1 MKVSAGYIAPIVF
14 AVIFAAGGY
23 YAYSQSLVQFDLGSW
38 KETNVILPPVGEDQ
52 EGQVVEEGEA
62 ETSENNVKFGI
73 GDEYI
78 TYPLLYPSPR
88 WNHMPLTYYL
98 KTDSGWG
105 LTGFDNEDANYVR
118 QAVKIW
124 EEKTGGTISFEEVSD
139 QTKADITFSW
149 FASLSDI
156 PEGRVVGEGGP
167 SRAIP
172 TGGAHTLIEKGE
184 VFLLPTENDCVGVNR
199 PVHEIGHV
207 LGLGHAPPG
216 HGDIMFSKEI
226 SCKQNITE
234 VTVGAVK
241 QLYKTPAQP
250 DLILSNVSAVK
261 SGGYLN
267 LNFTVRNIGIVESI
281 QSSMSFL
288 GDGKKVE
295 SISIPRFSV
304 VSAVS
309 PGTGITVRITNAKV
323 DSAMKSLVITADS
336 EGSVSESREDN
347 NVARVSFA

>member
-1 MKVSAGYIAPIVF
+1 MNVKSFVPLIF
-14 AVIFAAGGY
+14 AVAVAGGVY
-23 YAYSQSLVQFDLGSW
+23 YAYDQGVISFDLGSW
-38 KETNVILPPVGEDQ
+38 KQVNVSLPAIGESQ

-62 ETSENNVKFGI
+62 EVSENNVKFGI

-88 WNHMPLTYYL
+88 WNHMPLTYYV
-98 KTDSGWG
+98 KTDTGWG

-118 QAVKIW
+118 QAVEVW
-124 EEKTGGTISFEEVSD
+124 EEKTGGIVSFAEVSD
-139 QTKADITFSW
+139 IGKADVTFSW
-149 FASLSDI
+149 FASLTDI

-172 TGGAHTLIEKGE
+172 TGGPHTLIEKGE
-184 VFLLPTENDCVGVNR
+184 VFLLPTENDCVGINR

-234 VTVGAVK
+234 VTAGAIA
-241 QLYKTPAQP
+241 QLYKNPAQP

-261 SGGYLN
+261 SGGYLS
-267 LNFTVRNIGIVESI
+267 LNFTVKNIGIVEST
-281 QSSMSFL
+281 QSYMSFM
-288 GDGKKVE
+288 GDGEKVE
-295 SISIPRFSV
+295 SLSIPKFSV
-304 VSAVS
+304 ISSVS
-309 PGTGITVRITNAKV
+309 PGTGLTVRITNAKV
-323 DSAMKSLVITADS
+323 DSKMADLVLTIDS
-336 EGSVSESREDN
+336 GAAVAESREDN
-347 NVARVSFA
+347 NVARVSFS